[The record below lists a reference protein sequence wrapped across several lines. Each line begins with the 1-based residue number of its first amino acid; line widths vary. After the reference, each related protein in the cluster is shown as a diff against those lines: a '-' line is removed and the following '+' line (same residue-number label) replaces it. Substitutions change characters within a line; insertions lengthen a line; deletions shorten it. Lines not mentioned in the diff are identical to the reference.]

1 MKLHLRNLLALLL
14 VALLLPGCSM
24 LTANGRRQA
33 AYAHYVAK
41 YSKGRVKQ
49 QKMFH
54 SNKPSMPVT
63 APEEQVSSSSAAEAD
78 SGPQSV
84 AANVP

>member
-1 MKLHLRNLLALLL
+1 MKLHLRNFLALLL

-33 AYAHYVAK
+33 SYARYVAK
-41 YSKGRVKQ
+41 FSKGRVKQ

-54 SNKPSMPVT
+54 SRKPPMPVT
-63 APEEQVSSSSAAEAD
+63 TPEEEQVSSTTGQAD